1 MFLVSNYELNNKHS
15 LKGKLIMVK
24 FLQQLLNLSHLI
36 KYQVNYDFAKLL
48 IINSPCRKQQHSYRE
63 GVINTLESSTTTSY
77 YVFVRE
83 QQSSSWAYYKYVIC
97 ITKNWM
103 YQVYQ
108 VLVQMLNNQTC
119 DENVNQGW
127 PGYPADGHY
136 QWTIKCANVN
146 TVKQPLLYS
155 ITLRNWNLG
164 ENPSIPDIWISIHRA
179 L

>member
-1 MFLVSNYELNNKHS
+1 M
-15 LKGKLIMVK
+15 KGKLIMVK

-36 KYQVNYDFAKLL
+36 IYQVNYDFAKLL

-63 GVINTLESSTTTSY
+63 GVINTLESSTTTCY

-103 YQVYQ
+103 YQVYKT
-108 VLVQMLNNQTC
+108 VAVQMLNNQTC
-119 DENVNQGW
+119 DVNVNQGW

-136 QWTIKCANVN
+136 QWTIKCTNVN

-164 ENPSIPDIWISIHRA
+164 ENLSIPDIWIGIHRA

>member
-1 MFLVSNYELNNKHS
+1 
-15 LKGKLIMVK
+15 MVK

-36 KYQVNYDFAKLL
+36 IYQVNYDFAKLL

-63 GVINTLESSTTTSY
+63 GVINTLESFTTTSY

-103 YQVYQ
+103 YQVYKT
-108 VLVQMLNNQTC
+108 VVVQMLNNQTC
-119 DENVNQGW
+119 DVNVNQGW

-136 QWTIKCANVN
+136 QWTIKCTNVN
-146 TVKQPLLYS
+146 TVKQLPN
-155 ITLRNWNLG
+155 IQ
-164 ENPSIPDIWISIHRA
+164 
-179 L
+179 